1 MNKIKALYTNEI
13 IKILHRPSIF
23 IIGIFTLVL
32 AFAFPFLLRIVF
44 IGDYSDVFEGYT
56 KEKFEED
63 FAGYKTELKNA
74 NLKTTKET
82 VEIEVKGQVKYYQ
95 MTLYTGNDI
104 PRILSFNH
112 VYENIISNYDFEKYP
127 MGHTWIS
134 LNALNKYRNAEQEL
148 INMQTVPFEERDAEW
163 LSTFEKETE
172 SRDYF
177 CKALFEHDYENYC
190 KGMEANTVQSDWYD
204 PSATPEII
212 RQLASS
218 DPKGELSYMDAS
230 YMMNYLLDK
239 NNNQKLLDS
248 GLEQQGY
255 LPRIL
260 TEERKTILVNSNK
273 ILDHKFEKR
282 NTYNEASTICITVN
296 HYTSQVAQ
304 YGIVVLLL
312 LIAGS
317 SVSQELATG
326 SIKSLIIAPVKRW
339 KIYTAKLLSIITFMI
354 LASVLVSLFAILGTG
369 IGFGF
374 DKLPPYLYVSGGVVK
389 EMPYFLA
396 RILVDLVQNISVFFY
411 AFVAFM
417 ISCYTKNTGVSV
429 GVSVGLLLCH
439 QVPTLLAESEMPP
452 RILDFTPLANMD
464 MVNKVFPYIKLMVYD
479 DESISMFTN
488 STFSIPLWQCVAYT
502 AVLTFTVLFIAYEQF
517 TRKDIQ

>member
-23 IIGIFTLVL
+23 IVAVLTLVV
-32 AFAFPFLLRIVF
+32 AFAFPFLLRIVY
-44 IGDYSDVFEGYT
+44 IDDYSDVFTKYT
-56 KEKFEED
+56 KEKFEDEL
-63 FAGYKTELKNA
+63 AGYNTELKNA
-74 NLKTTKET
+74 NLVTTKET
-82 VEIEVKGQVKYYQ
+82 VEIEVKGQVRSCE

-104 PRILSFNH
+104 PRLLSSKH
-112 VYENIISNYDFEKYP
+112 CYEDIIANYDFDKYP
-127 MGHTWIS
+127 LGQTWLS
-134 LNALNKYRNAEQEL
+134 LSSLSRYSRAEHEL

-163 LSTFEKETE
+163 LANFEQATV
-172 SRDYF
+172 SRVNF
-177 CKALFEHDYENYC
+177 RKALFEHDYEYYC
-190 KGMEANTVQSDWYD
+190 KGLETNTVSNDWDD
-204 PSATPEII
+204 PRMTASVI
-212 RQLASS
+212 RQMAVS
-218 DPKGELSYMDAS
+218 DPKGELGYIDAN
-230 YMMNYLLDK
+230 YMMGYLIEMGRNKD
-239 NNNQKLLDS
+239 LLES
-248 GLEQQGY
+248 GLEDQSS

-260 TEERKTILVNSNK
+260 TEERKTILTNSNK
-273 ILDHKFEKR
+273 ILAYKFEKR
-282 NTYNEASTICITVN
+282 NTYNDASTICITVN

-304 YGIVVLLL
+304 YGIIVLLI

-339 KIYTAKLLSIITFMI
+339 KIYTAKLLSIITWMI
-354 LASVLVSLFAILGTG
+354 LASVLVSLFAIIGTG
-369 IGFGF
+369 IAFGF

-429 GVSVGLLLCH
+429 GISVGLLLCH
-439 QVPTLLAESEMPP
+439 QVPTLLELSEMPP
-452 RILDFTPLANMD
+452 RILDFTPIANMD

-488 STFSIPLWQCVAYT
+488 STFSVPLWQCIVYT

-517 TRKDIQ
+517 TKKDIQ

>member
-13 IKILHRPSIF
+13 IKILHRPSVF
-23 IIGIFTLVL
+23 IVGVLTLVL
-32 AFAFPFLLRIVF
+32 AFAFPFLLRIVYND
-44 IGDYSDVFEGYT
+44 DYSDVFNGYT
-56 KEKFEED
+56 KEKFEEEL
-63 FAGYKTELKNA
+63 AGYKTELKNA
-74 NLKTTKET
+74 NLVTTKDT
-82 VEIEVKGQVKYYQ
+82 VEIEVNGQAKSYD
-95 MTLYTGNDI
+95 MTLYSGNDI
-104 PRILSFNH
+104 ARLVSFKNC
-112 VYENIISNYDFEKYP
+112 YEDIIASYDFEKYP
-127 MGHTWIS
+127 MGQTWIS
-134 LNALNKYRNAEQEL
+134 LNSLNRYRAAEQEL
-148 INMQTVPFEERDAEW
+148 INLQTVPFEERDAEW
-163 LSTFEKETE
+163 LSTFEKETT
-172 SRDYF
+172 SRDHF
-177 CKALFEHDYENYC
+177 RKALFEHDYENYC
-190 KGMEANTVQSDWYD
+190 KGLESKTTPSDWDD
-204 PSATPEII
+204 PRMTASII
-212 RQLASS
+212 RLLAVS
-218 DPKGELSYMDAS
+218 DPKGELSYMDAN
-230 YMMNYLLDK
+230 YMMNYLIDK
-239 NNNQKLLDS
+239 ERNQKLLDS
-248 GLEQQGY
+248 GLEEQGT

-260 TEERKTILVNSNK
+260 TEERKTILTNSNK
-273 ILDHKFEKR
+273 ILDYKFEKR

-304 YGIVVLLL
+304 YGIIVLLI

-354 LASVLVSLFAILGTG
+354 LASVMVSLFAILGTG

-374 DKLPPYLYVSGGVVK
+374 DKLPPYLYVSGEVVK

-396 RILVDLVQNISVFFY
+396 RILVDLTQNISVFFY

-439 QVPTLLAESEMPP
+439 QVPSLLEMSEMPP

-464 MVNKVFPYIKLMVYD
+464 IVNKVFPYIKLMVYD
-479 DESISMFTN
+479 DESISMFMN
-488 STFSIPLWQCVAYT
+488 DTFSVPLWQCIVYT

-517 TRKDIQ
+517 TKKDIQ